1 MLNEIQNVPRYRKE
15 LVNAKHPFEVLR
27 KEKAKNEFD
36 NGLKIIYILQGKY
49 YRHQGRIF
57 GKKFL

>member
-1 MLNEIQNVPRYRKE
+1 MLNEIQNVHRYRKE
-15 LVNAKHPFEVLR
+15 KV
-27 KEKAKNEFD
+27 KNEFD

-49 YRHQGRIF
+49 YRHQGRIL